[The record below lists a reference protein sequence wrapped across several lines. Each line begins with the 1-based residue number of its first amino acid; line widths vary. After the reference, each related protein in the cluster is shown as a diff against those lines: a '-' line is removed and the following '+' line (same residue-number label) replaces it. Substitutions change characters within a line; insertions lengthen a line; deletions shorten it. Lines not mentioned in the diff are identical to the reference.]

1 MKRKTAWFG
10 VLCIAMALLLGS
22 AVLGSVH
29 GIGATEFSSTG
40 DLITGWYWIR
50 DYSLQ
55 HHVEWTFEGIP
66 AGTEDLTLEISALAT
81 DRVNGEGGFPT
92 EFLLSYGVPGS
103 ESIGSVLEAQSI
115 TLPNVSPPDDPI
127 GYTCRGEVIIPRAAL
142 HGGSALFLRA
152 TRTSPNA
159 NHTAFNRES
168 IVILVPPE
176 EAPALEFE
184 AVQPSDFV
192 AIGDS
197 ILGIVWCRRP
207 SHILEWAWEPRN
219 EEGAIVEA
227 VMNFSL
233 LVTNTFDGGS
243 GFSASVPI
251 TIFNLDDEVVEL
263 GILELTNTFRPK
275 FSGDTR
281 GIGYATSGT
290 YTLKDPDL
298 VLNGFRLRLTWP
310 AIAPLDGGESAST
323 PRHFGGNETSALLA
337 YVADQSAQNAPAP
350 LQVTIADLL
359 NDPMV
364 YEGKPVNLEAEFYGW
379 AGGLTACPPP
389 LTRSDWLIGS
399 DGGYLYVTGPFPP
412 GLSPWETLNYGVR
425 ISLSGIVRIKRE
437 TPDLVCPYIEL
448 QAVEVIEE
456 QEK

>member
-1 MKRKTAWFG
+1 
-10 VLCIAMALLLGS
+10 MALLLGS
-22 AVLGSVH
+22 AVLGSVP

-55 HHVEWTFEGIP
+55 HYAEWTFEGIP

-81 DRVNGEGGFPT
+81 DRVNGEGGFPA
-92 EFLLSYGVPGS
+92 EFLLSYGVLGS
-103 ESIGSVLEAQSI
+103 ESIENLLETQII

-127 GYTCRGEVIIPRAAL
+127 GYTCRGEVTIPRAAL
-142 HGGSALFLRA
+142 HGGSTLFLRA
-152 TRTSPNA
+152 VRTLPDAS
-159 NHTAFNRES
+159 HVAFNRES
-168 IVILVPPE
+168 IIILVPLE

-184 AVQPSDFV
+184 AVRPSDFV
-192 AIGDS
+192 STGDS
-197 ILGIVWCRRP
+197 ILETIWCRRP
-207 SHILEWAWEPRN
+207 GHSLEWTWGPLN
-219 EEGAIVEA
+219 EEGGAIVEA
-227 VMNFSL
+227 AVNFNL

-243 GFSASVPI
+243 GFSSSVPI
-251 TIFNLDDEVVEL
+251 TIFNLDNEVVEL

-275 FSGDTR
+275 FSGDTG

-290 YTLKDPDL
+290 HDLKNSDL
-298 VLNGFRLRLTWP
+298 ILNGFRLRLTWP
-310 AIAPLDGGESAST
+310 AIAPLDGEVTTGT
-323 PRHFGGNETSALLA
+323 PRHFGGNKTSALLA
-337 YVADQSAQNAPAP
+337 YVVDRSTQNAPAP
-350 LQVTIADLL
+350 LQVTLSDLL

-379 AGGLTACPPP
+379 AGGLAACPPP

-399 DGGYLYVTGPFPP
+399 DGGYLYVTGSFPP

-425 ISLSGIVRIKRE
+425 ISLGGIVRIKRD

-448 QAVEVIEE
+448 QTVKVMED